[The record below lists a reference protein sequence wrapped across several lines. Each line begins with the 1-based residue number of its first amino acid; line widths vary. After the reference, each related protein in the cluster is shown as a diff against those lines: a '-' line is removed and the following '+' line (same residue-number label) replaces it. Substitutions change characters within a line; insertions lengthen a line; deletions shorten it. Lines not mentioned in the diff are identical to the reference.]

1 MTDSTIDVGT
11 TLSHYRVI
19 AKIGEGG
26 MGEVY
31 RARDLQLN
39 RDVALKVLPAAV
51 SGNSDRLRRFE
62 LEAQSTS
69 DLNHPNILTI
79 FDIGSHNGTSFIVSE
94 LLEGETLREHLQATA
109 LAPRRA
115 TEYAVQIARGLA
127 AAHDR
132 GVVHR
137 DLKPDNIFITT
148 DGRVKI
154 LDFGLAKLVE
164 PTEQSETPT
173 NVPTRKVGTE
183 PGAVMGTV
191 GYMSPEQAAGR
202 RVDHRSDIFSFGAV
216 LYEMLSGVRAFHG
229 DTAIETLNAILKEDP
244 QEFSAITTRVISP
257 ALESVVWHCLEKKP
271 ERRFQSASDAA
282 FALEALSGRSNSSS
296 ATVIS
301 PAPSVGRISRERLIW
316 IGISSLL
323 LLSTAALTFSYF
335 FRHEKSA
342 RLVRLALATPEKAS
356 LPGRVTVSPDG
367 LRVAFLATN
376 SEGKR
381 LLWVRQL
388 DAPNAQQ
395 LAGTEGANS
404 PFWSPDSRTLGYF
417 ASGKL
422 YRVEA
427 GGGRPQVLCDV
438 AEISGGA
445 WNANGTILFGGHDGL
460 LRVSDQGGTTTLVTK
475 IAPKEE
481 AHRWPYFLP
490 DGRHFVF
497 LADAERTEDHN
508 IRAGS
513 LDSPDSQIL
522 ISAVTRIA
530 YAPPG
535 YLLYVSQGSLVAHPF
550 DSSTLKFTG
559 NPIPIA
565 EHIEQ
570 LGGNHEFD
578 FSVSD
583 NGVLAYQS
591 GNPNSQLTWFDREGK
606 KLSTVGDPGNYSTI
620 ALSPDDHRAAVGLLD
635 VDGRASDLWVSDVT
649 RGNLTRLTFDPQSDS
664 DAVWSPDGSQ
674 IVFSSNRAGDGFTNL
689 YTTSAGGA
697 GKEQVIY
704 KSEATKFPTDW
715 SHDGRSILF
724 ENWVDNGEVWVLTL
738 TGDRQA
744 KPLLQSS
751 SFSQA
756 EGVYSPDGRYIAYVS
771 TESGRPEVFV
781 QTLPLSGNK
790 WQVST
795 AGGVFP
801 RWRGKDIIYVTEDG
815 KLMAAETKIGSTF
828 ESGVPRQILQTSI
841 KMLAGAGYPYS
852 VSSDGARFLVNAR
865 VEATNLAPM
874 TVVLN
879 WQEGLKK

>member
-1 MTDSTIDVGT
+1 MTDSTIEVGT
-11 TLSHYRVI
+11 TLSHYRI
-19 AKIGEGG
+19 TAKIGEGG

-31 RARDLQLN
+31 RARDIQLN
-39 RDVALKVLPAAV
+39 RDVAVKVLPSAV

-69 DLNHPNILTI
+69 ELNHPNILTI
-79 FDIGSHNGTSFIVSE
+79 FDIGTHNGTSFIVSE
-94 LLEGETLREHLQATA
+94 LLEGETLRDHLQTTA

-127 AAHDR
+127 AAHER

-164 PTEQSETPT
+164 PTDQSETPT

-202 RVDHRSDIFSFGAV
+202 RVDHRADIFSFGAV

-301 PAPSVGRISRERLIW
+301 SAPGVGRISRERLIW

-323 LLSTAALTFSYF
+323 LLSTAALAFSYF
-335 FRHEKSA
+335 FRHEKSG

-356 LPGRVTVSPDG
+356 LPGRVEVSPDG
-367 LRVAFLATN
+367 LRVAFIAN
-376 SEGKR
+376 NPEGKR

-388 DAPNAQQ
+388 DAPSAQQ

-404 PFWSPDSRTLGYF
+404 PFWSADSRSLGYF

-438 AEISGGA
+438 TEFSGGA
-445 WNANGTILFGGHDGL
+445 WNAEGTILFGDHEGL
-460 LRVSDQGGTTTLVTK
+460 RRVSAQGGVTTLVTK

-508 IRAGS
+508 LRVGS
-513 LDSPDSQIL
+513 LDRRRVRFS
-522 ISAVTRIA
+522 
-530 YAPPG
+530 
-535 YLLYVSQGSLVAHPF
+535 YLLS
-550 DSSTLKFTG
+550 
-559 NPIPIA
+559 
-565 EHIEQ
+565 
-570 LGGNHEFD
+570 
-578 FSVSD
+578 
-583 NGVLAYQS
+583 
-591 GNPNSQLTWFDREGK
+591 
-606 KLSTVGDPGNYSTI
+606 
-620 ALSPDDHRAAVGLLD
+620 
-635 VDGRASDLWVSDVT
+635 RASSMPHRV
-649 RGNLTRLTFDPQSDS
+649 
-664 DAVWSPDGSQ
+664 
-674 IVFSSNRAGDGFTNL
+674 ICC
-689 YTTSAGGA
+689 TSARG
-697 GKEQVIY
+697 
-704 KSEATKFPTDW
+704 
-715 SHDGRSILF
+715 
-724 ENWVDNGEVWVLTL
+724 
-738 TGDRQA
+738 
-744 KPLLQSS
+744 
-751 SFSQA
+751 
-756 EGVYSPDGRYIAYVS
+756 
-771 TESGRPEVFV
+771 
-781 QTLPLSGNK
+781 LS
-790 WQVST
+790 
-795 AGGVFP
+795 
-801 RWRGKDIIYVTEDG
+801 
-815 KLMAAETKIGSTF
+815 
-828 ESGVPRQILQTSI
+828 
-841 KMLAGAGYPYS
+841 
-852 VSSDGARFLVNAR
+852 
-865 VEATNLAPM
+865 
-874 TVVLN
+874 
-879 WQEGLKK
+879 